1 MGRNNS
7 MGMVLTLL
15 LVLGV
20 IFVIFLV
27 VKAGV
32 SLLVI
37 QEDSRNHDPG
47 RLPPRSSRPP
57 QATTP
62 AWLWIL
68 LIVGM
73 ATIFWTFGSSK
84 HPQRVAPAPPSPA
97 VIFPWMLLGLLAIAV
112 IYLYLASY
120 DRVVHRAVK
129 RANAGD
135 PDTAIGWMLA
145 AIQKK
150 RTADRLN
157 VLACLYLTKKQFV
170 EAHDLLIE
178 AQKLG
183 LDQKVFQSNLA
194 LTHKGLGRTEEA
206 LALLELQVH
215 RPKAMFNE
223 VCLYCELLIEL
234 KRFEAA
240 RDQLARAEALY
251 QETAQQ
257 TPAFAKEA
265 RLRLDA
271 CRDQLSMAFP
281 GKSNDLF
288 AEL

>member
-1 MGRNNS
+1 MGRNES
-7 MGMVLTLL
+7 LGPIMTLL
-15 LVLGV
+15 LVFALIGVLFVLARFVLRSLGV
-20 IFVIFLV
+20 GQNPRDE
-27 VKAGV
+27 K
-32 SLLVI
+32 
-37 QEDSRNHDPG
+37 PG
-47 RLPPRSSRPP
+47 RLPPRSSKPP
-57 QATTP
+57 QQATP

-68 LIVGM
+68 LIASM
-73 ATIFWTFGSSK
+73 AITFWASGSAK
-84 HPQRVAPAPPSPA
+84 GPKQAAPLSPA
-97 VIFPWMLLGLLAIAV
+97 VLFPWLILGLLAFAILF
-112 IYLYLASY
+112 LYLLSY
-120 DRVVHRAVK
+120 DRVIHRVLK

-135 PDTAIGWMLA
+135 PDTAIAWIQA
-145 AIQKK
+145 AIQKR
-150 RTADRLN
+150 RTADRVNL
-157 VLACLYLTKKQFV
+157 LACLYIAKKQFL
-170 EAHDLLIE
+170 EAHDLLLE

-183 LDQKVFQSNLA
+183 LDQTLFQSNLA
-194 LTHKGLGRTEEA
+194 LTHKGLGRFEEA

-215 RPKAMFNE
+215 RPKAMLNE

-257 TPAFAKEA
+257 SPAFVKEA

-281 GKSNDLF
+281 AKSNDLF